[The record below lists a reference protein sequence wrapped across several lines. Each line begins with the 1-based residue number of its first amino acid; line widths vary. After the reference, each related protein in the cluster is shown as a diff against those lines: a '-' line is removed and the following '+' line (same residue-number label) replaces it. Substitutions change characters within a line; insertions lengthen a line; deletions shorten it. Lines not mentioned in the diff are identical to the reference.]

1 MSKVTILSKP
11 NRIVIASKGVQGP
24 PGPRGIQ
31 GIQGIQGEKGDT
43 GDVTPEAIAA
53 RDAAVDAADAASQS
67 ADAAAASETTATAKA
82 DEAAASADLA
92 EQARLLGATIG
103 FATKAEMDAS
113 LAYPA
118 GTLALVT
125 NDATPENNG
134 TYRKTGASGSGGWV
148 QSADRVTGL
157 EGRAALLER
166 NMVPLV
172 PQKNLL
178 DKTRIRRGK
187 QVSPGSAAIITS
199 PDWRISHF
207 IPVEAGKKY
216 IASGLDSSM
225 GGGWFSAESDAAYIA
240 VASAVQSA
248 PVTAPAG
255 ANFLVVNITNDGQDV
270 TTYDETAQVEQ
281 SEVATAYAPYSPVVP
296 VNMVQ
301 GLEDALANSLRE
313 DDFLMLYSFNRIDPA
328 AVDYARRYSIA
339 SKTFTADTIGI
350 AASARIPVVEGE
362 WYTLSGSAAYSQN
375 PADATTAQGGY
386 FVGNAT
392 TAVQNIAFV
401 APVAGG
407 GHAFQVPTGMGI
419 THVVVNLWK
428 AGHSASATSL
438 DGEVQLELGE
448 MATAYRPYNASL
460 KVKPELLFD
469 SGTSPLPPGNGFD
482 AAAWYRFTEGDSGD
496 YLADKLPEFRK
507 HWLARDKN
515 LCVVNTGTSLT
526 ARTVEHCTEHPQAAF
541 RPPLMHSN
549 NMASI
554 LWDKMKWDG
563 QQYRRY
569 DSSGFFT
576 ETGAFSTATN
586 LAEWDDGAY
595 RHGLTRYANGPASVE
610 FTVPVAAWQ
619 FNFIY
624 RTDSLG
630 AEACTLTV
638 DGGSGLMQVQSP
650 AGAWVEANG
659 YVFSMREPAP
669 VARSIVVPNPST
681 GGSSTIS
688 IPSKGNTTYQKRL
701 KMRCKGGAVDSRA
714 VDKIVTVS
722 AASGRF
728 MYWGVEWSPREFML
742 TYVNAARGSHNTQ
755 ATSAT
760 GLPRYQDNEVWSFS
774 PDLLFFE
781 LPIHNDGA
789 AGAGIYAAGIWGRL
803 TENFVF
809 REDYELSLR
818 ARAAHFGL
826 APEIGMFTS
835 SIAWNFGGIDDDG
848 SLKFGEQSGGQMM
861 TALDK
866 FSEAVQWVWE
876 HHPDVVCI
884 HAAKRWVDA
893 GFAIFG
899 DLRAAT
905 EGSGKAGPTFTNEG
919 SHWNDTGSK
928 VIAKVLTPVFEF
940 IR

>member
-1 MSKVTILSKP
+1 MADNGKIDVDGLPARPAGNLDSIVGVDKATRQAAQFPVTALP
-11 NRIVIASKGVQGP
+11 MPQGVASA
-24 PGPRGIQ
+24 IQ
-31 GIQGIQGEKGDT
+31 QQNAAI
-43 GDVTPEAIAA
+43 EAIRGSQGSGLPSYATRAA
-53 RDAAVDAADAASQS
+53 LPAPGTLPR
-67 ADAAAASETTATAKA
+67 
-82 DEAAASADLA
+82 
-92 EQARLLGATIG
+92 
-103 FATKAEMDAS
+103 
-113 LAYPA
+113 PA
-118 GTLALVT
+118 GGGDPLVTVT
-125 NDATPENNG
+125 NDTTAANNG
-134 TYRKTGASGSGGWV
+134 AWRDTGSEWV

-157 EGRAALLER
+157 EARLPVVER
-166 NMVPLV
+166 NMVTLV
-172 PQKNLL
+172 PKKNLL
-178 DKTRIRRGK
+178 DKSRIRRGK
-187 QVSPGSAAIITS
+187 QVSPGSNAIITS
-199 PDWRISHF
+199 SVYRCSHF
-207 IPVEAGKKY
+207 IPVEPGKTY
-216 IASGLDSSM
+216 SISGLDASM
-225 GGGWFSAESDAAYIA
+225 LGAWFTAESDTALLSVVNSI
-240 VASAVQSA
+240 QSV
-248 PVTAPAG
+248 PRIAPAG
-255 ANFLVVNITNDGQDV
+255 AAFLVVNITNDGQDV
-270 TTYDETAQVEQ
+270 TTFDHTAQVEEG
-281 SEVATAYAPYSPVVP
+281 SAATAYEPYTPVVP
-296 VNMVQ
+296 TRAVD
-301 GLEDALANSLRE
+301 GLDAALAESLRQ
-313 DDFLMLYSFNRIDPA
+313 DDLLVMYSFNRIDPA
-328 AVDYARRYSIA
+328 AVDYVRRYSIA
-339 SKTFTADTIGI
+339 SRTLTTDTLGI

-362 WYTLSGSAAYSQN
+362 WYTLSGSAVYSQSETD
-375 PADATTAQGGY
+375 PTTAQGGF
-386 FVGNAT
+386 FVEGAS
-392 TAVQNIAFV
+392 TAIQNITFV
-401 APVAGG
+401 EPVTGG
-407 GHAFQVPTGMGI
+407 GAAFQVPTGMGI

-428 AGHSASATSL
+428 EGRTPDGTSL

-448 MATAYRPYNASL
+448 MATAYRPYSASL

-469 SGTSPLPPGNGFD
+469 SGAAPLPPGNGFD

-507 HWLARDKN
+507 HWLARDKD

-526 ARTVEHCTEHPQAAF
+526 ARSVEHCTEHPQAAF
-541 RPPLMHSN
+541 RPPLMHSR

-569 DSSGFFT
+569 DASGFFT
-576 ETGAFSTATN
+576 ETGAFTTATN

-624 RTDSLG
+624 RTDSVG
-630 AEACTLTV
+630 AESCTV
-638 DGGSGLMQVQSP
+638 SIAGGNGLMQVQDDS
-650 AGAWVEANG
+650 GDWVEANG
-659 YVFSMREPAP
+659 YIFSMREPAP
-669 VARSIVVPNPST
+669 VSRSIVVPNPST

-701 KMRCKGGAVDSRA
+701 KMRCKGGAMDSRA
-714 VDKIVTVS
+714 SSKAVTIT
-722 AASGRF
+722 AASGRV

-755 ATSAT
+755 ATAET
-760 GLPRYQDNEVWSFS
+760 GLPRFQDNEVWGFN

-789 AGAGIYAAGIWGRL
+789 GGAGTYAAGIWKRL

-835 SIAWNFGGIDDDG
+835 SIAWNFGGIEEDG
-848 SLKFGEQSGGQMM
+848 SLKLGEQSGGQMM

-866 FSEAVQWVWE
+866 FSEAVHWVWE
-876 HHPDVVCI
+876 NHPDVVCI

-899 DLRAAT
+899 NLRAAT
-905 EGSGKAGPTFTNEG
+905 EGSGKAGATFTNEG

-928 VIAKVLTPVFEF
+928 IIAKALTPVFEF